1 MRGIYKILAV
11 AALVYLFASCEKENI
26 NSSGEAL
33 LRFST
38 DTVTFD
44 TIFTSIGS
52 PTRNVRVVNPTNST
66 LVISSIKLAGGNK
79 SGFRLNV
86 NGEVANDVYDIE
98 IPPKD
103 SIFIFVEVTLGENG
117 GNIPMVAEDSIVFS
131 VDGIVQDVNLIAW
144 GQDFKRINSKVI
156 ETSTWTNEKPYL
168 IYNYAYVDSG
178 AVLTIEPGTIIYFHD
193 GAGLYVKGALDV
205 EGTNDEPVVFQGDRL
220 ESMYRDLPDQWSG
233 IILFSGSHDNRFEHA
248 VIKNANIGLQ
258 VGTIEHE
265 GFASVEL
272 ADTRIENMSW
282 AGIWA
287 MKSKILASNCVIS
300 NVRYYNTALLL
311 GGDYQFYHSTFANYY
326 NALSTGI
333 RTTETL
339 IVSNYLVDSK
349 SDMRYVGNMT
359 RATFGNCIVTGNR
372 DNELLVK
379 MDKKGEAN
387 YLFDNCL
394 LQLADTVN
402 IDNNPHYLGILRNAD
417 PRFIDPYKGNFQ
429 LDTLSAVK
437 DIGKLSYAKLFPK
450 DFLGESRLDDAG
462 PDLGAFERIEK
473 DPQQTAESK

>member
-1 MRGIYKILAV
+1 MRGFCKILV
-11 AALVYLFASCEKENI
+11 VMVLVYLFASCEKENI
-26 NSSGEAL
+26 NSSNDAL
-33 LRFST
+33 LHFST
-38 DTVTFD
+38 DTVAFD
-44 TIFTSIGS
+44 TIFTAIGS

-86 NGEVANDVYDIE
+86 NGEVANDVYDVE
-98 IPPKD
+98 VPPND
-103 SIFIFVEVTLGENG
+103 SIFVFVEVTLGENG
-117 GNIPMVAEDSIVFS
+117 GNIPMVAEDSIVFR
-131 VDGIVQDVNLIAW
+131 VNGIMQDVNLIAW

-156 ETSTWTNEKPYL
+156 ETTTWTNEKPYL
-168 IYNYAYVDSG
+168 VYNYAYVDSG
-178 AVLTIEPGTIIYFHD
+178 AALTIEPGTIIYFHD
-193 GAGLYVKGALDV
+193 GAGFYVKGTLDV
-205 EGTNDEPVVFQGDRL
+205 QGTNDEPVVFQGDRL
-220 ESMYRDLPDQWSG
+220 ESIYSDLPDQWNG
-233 IILFSGSHDNRFEHA
+233 IILFSGSHNNRLEHA

-265 GFASVEL
+265 GYASVEL

-333 RTTETL
+333 RNTETL
-339 IVSNYLVDSK
+339 IVSNYLIDSK
-349 SDMRYVGNMT
+349 TDTRYVGNMT
-359 RATFGNCIVTGNR
+359 QATFGNCIVTGNR
-372 DNELLVK
+372 SGELLVR
-379 MDKKGEAN
+379 MDKKGEGN

-394 LQLADTVN
+394 LQLSDTID
-402 IDNNPHYLGILRNAD
+402 IDNNSHYLGILRNAD

-429 LDTLSAVK
+429 LDTLSTVK
-437 DIGKLSYAKLFPK
+437 DIGKLSYAKMFPN

-462 PDLGAFERIEK
+462 PDLGAYERIEK
-473 DPQQTAESK
+473 DPDKNADSK